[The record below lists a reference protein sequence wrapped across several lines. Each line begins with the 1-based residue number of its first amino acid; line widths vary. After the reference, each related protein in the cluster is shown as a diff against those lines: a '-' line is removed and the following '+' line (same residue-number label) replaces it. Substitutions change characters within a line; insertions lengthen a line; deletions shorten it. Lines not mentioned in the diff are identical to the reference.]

1 MTILLIQKYCYAARE
16 KEMIV
21 RDRRN
26 YMQKNIIRFL
36 MIILSTGFFI
46 FNFSC
51 SKKVDPED
59 VVVARIG
66 NDVITVGEFRRNYEF
81 GLPHLKKGSDRKGSY
96 LDFMIKEK
104 ILSLEGYRLNL
115 DNSER
120 VQRLEHELSDELLV
134 EELFIKE
141 VHDKIKITPDD
152 IKKAVNKSK
161 ISWKLRYWVEP
172 TPHYANS
179 VCLAMRQRGYS
190 AVLEDI
196 MKSNPEVELKPK
208 DFESDYITW
217 LEAPPEMLEAI
228 KDLPVGEISDP
239 IKLNGVYF
247 IFQIL
252 DIRRKGILETEYAN
266 KAESFR
272 QILFYSQA
280 AEDAQRFVSE
290 FMTPKNV
297 TTKGDAFITLADGLA
312 EWEKM
317 DKNKRKDFLE
327 AIKNAEETEPSL
339 FKLKKDLKKKLVSF
353 EGGKWTT
360 EDFIKRLD
368 TKAVKR
374 EPANKDQFR
383 SQLNQEIALEVRN
396 HFFTKEA
403 KKRKLQKSENVK
415 QQLQVWRDKWVYDE
429 LRREYTKEVKIKPEQ
444 AKKYFDKFK
453 DRYKIRADDTPT
465 YGEFKNQA
473 KRDAYI
479 QKTLALLD
487 QKINSLKKTF
497 PVTIYRAVLDTISV
511 VDSKKSRW
519 MSLQVFKRS
528 SGRLAN
534 PLVDPAWGF

>member
-1 MTILLIQKYCYAARE
+1 MTDKNQKYYFQKKIIGLLI
-16 KEMIV
+16 
-21 RDRRN
+21 
-26 YMQKNIIRFL
+26 L
-36 MIILSTGFFI
+36 ILSTGFFI

-51 SKKVDPED
+51 SKKIDPED
-59 VVVARIG
+59 VVVARVG

-81 GLPHLKKGSDRKGSY
+81 GLPHLKKGSDWKASY

-104 ILSLEGYRLNL
+104 ILSLEGYKLNL
-115 DNSER
+115 DNSKR
-120 VQRLEHELSDELLV
+120 VQQLENELLDELLV

-141 VHDKIKITPDD
+141 VHDKIKISPDD
-152 IKKAVNKSK
+152 IREAVNKSK

-172 TPHYANS
+172 TLGYANS
-179 VCLAMRQRGYS
+179 VCQAMRQRGYS

-196 MKSNPEVELKPK
+196 MNSNPEVELKPK

-228 KDLPVGEISDP
+228 KYLPVGEISDP

-252 DIRRKGILETEYAN
+252 DIRRKGVLEIEYAD

-272 QILFYSQA
+272 KILFYRQA
-280 AEDAQRFVSE
+280 AEDAARFVSE

-312 EWEKM
+312 EWKKK

-339 FKLKKDLKKKLVSF
+339 FKLKKDLKKNLVNF

-360 EDFIKRLD
+360 ENFIKRLD
-368 TKAVKR
+368 TKAVKI
-374 EPANKDQFR
+374 EPENKDQFR

-403 KKRKLQKSENVK
+403 KKRKLQKSKNVK

-429 LRREYTKEVKIKPEQ
+429 MRRKYTKDVKIKPKQ
-444 AKKYFDKFK
+444 AKKYFDKYK

-479 QKTLALLD
+479 QTTRALLNK
-487 QKINSLKKTF
+487 KIDALKKTF
-497 PVTIYRAVLDTISV
+497 PVTIYQNVLDTITV

-528 SGRLAN
+528 SGRLAH